1 MIEIR
6 DKLHQKRMNEK
17 EAEPMV
23 VNKDEFDETV
33 EKFKNKNK
41 LSYNFLTKAGNCF
54 ENSVFK
60 LCRKLI
66 KDKEFPK
73 RVS

>member
-1 MIEIR
+1 MIETR

-23 VNKDEFDETV
+23 VNKDEFDDIV

-41 LSYNFLTKAGNCF
+41 LSYNFQTKAGNSF
-54 ENSVFK
+54 ENSVSK
-60 LCRKLI
+60 LCRRLI
-66 KDKEFPK
+66 KDKEVPK